1 MTDHPSR
8 DVLSGFLLGRLT
20 PGETKEVV
28 AHLVR
33 GCERCSEEMAPIVE
47 PMFRPGRDLRPLSPE
62 EEEAYEEAVS
72 RACRK
77 AADWRQQLQQEHEQ
91 AGSQIA
97 HLLFFGSKPDEDRA
111 KEPDFWTWGLCETLL
126 EKSWSFRYDNPQTM
140 LHLAVLA
147 RDVAD
152 RLDAQ
157 IYGEEAV
164 ADLQARAW
172 GELANA
178 YRVADDP
185 LRSEAA
191 LVQALACRKRGS
203 GAPLLR
209 ARLAELAATL
219 CCHQRR
225 FPDAFRALDLAQGL
239 YVRHGDP
246 HDAGRMV
253 VKKGIYTG
261 RSGDPEQGIR
271 LLARSLQLIDR
282 ERDPKLVFVILHNI
296 LLFRVELGEFRDANL
311 QLFEMRPMYVHHA
324 GALDLIK
331 LRGLEGKISAGLG
344 ELERAERAFL
354 YVKEEFESRRL
365 LYPAAI
371 VSLDL
376 ASIWLQ
382 QGRTAEVRRLVGEM
396 VEVFRARY
404 VAREAIAALL
414 MLREAAERDQLSLD
428 LVQAVVGIL
437 ERHQDEPANADA
449 APAL

>member
-8 DVLSGFLLGRLT
+8 DALSGFLLGRLA
-20 PGETKEVV
+20 PGETKDVV

-33 GCERCSEEMAPIVE
+33 GCERCNEEMSPVIQ
-47 PMFRPGRDLRPLSPE
+47 PMFRPGRDHGPLAPE
-62 EEEAYEEAVS
+62 AESAYDDAVS
-72 RACRK
+72 RACRR
-77 AADWRQQLQQEHEQ
+77 AAEWRRRIEEEREQ
-91 AGSQIA
+91 AGSQIGQ
-97 HLLFFGSKPDEDRA
+97 LLFFGRKQDGDHRE
-111 KEPDFWTWGLCETLL
+111 EPGFWTWGLCEVLL
-126 EKSWSFRYDNPQTM
+126 EKSWSFRYDDPQTM
-140 LHLAVLA
+140 LHLAELA
-147 RDVAD
+147 RETSD
-152 RLDAQ
+152 RLDSE
-157 IYGEEAV
+157 IYGSEAV

-172 GELANA
+172 GELANS
-178 YRVADDP
+178 YRVADDL

-191 LVQALACRKRGS
+191 LVQALAIRKRGS
-203 GAPLLR
+203 GEPLLR

-239 YVRHGDP
+239 YLRHGDP

-253 VKKGIYTG
+253 LQKGIYTG

-271 LLARSLQLIDR
+271 LLARSLKLIDR
-282 ERDPKLVFVILHNI
+282 DRDPKLVFQILHNI

-311 QLFEMRPMYVHHA
+311 QLFEMRPLYALHA
-324 GALDLIK
+324 GELDRVK
-331 LRGLEGKISAGLG
+331 LRWIEGRIAVGLA
-344 ELERAERAFL
+344 ELDRAERAFL

-365 LYPAAI
+365 LYPGAI

-382 QGRTAEVRRLVGEM
+382 QGKTAEVRRLVAEM

-414 MLREAAERDQLSLD
+414 MLREAVERDQVSLD
-428 LVQAVVGIL
+428 LVRAVVGII
-437 ERHQDEPANADA
+437 ERHQDEPTHADA
-449 APAL
+449 APAI